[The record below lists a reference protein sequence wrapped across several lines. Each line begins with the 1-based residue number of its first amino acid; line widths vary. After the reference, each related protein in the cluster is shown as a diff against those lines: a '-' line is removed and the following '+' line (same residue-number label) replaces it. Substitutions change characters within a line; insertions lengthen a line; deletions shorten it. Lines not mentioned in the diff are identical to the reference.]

1 MGEPTFI
8 MGENICIWSN
18 WQGINLHNLHKT
30 HAAQNQKKK
39 KKKLKKLGE
48 GRPVLSVTMKKVA
61 AEDVSATFEDQQ
73 KINKFAWDTNRI
85 TEVKEEIETKQN
97 QKKYSKI

>member
-1 MGEPTFI
+1 
-8 MGENICIWSN
+8 
-18 WQGINLHNLHKT
+18 
-30 HAAQNQKKK
+30 
-39 KKKLKKLGE
+39 
-48 GRPVLSVTMKKVA
+48 MKKVA

>member
-1 MGEPTFI
+1 MQLKI
-8 MGENICIWSN
+8 R
-18 WQGINLHNLHKT
+18 
-30 HAAQNQKKK
+30 KKK
-39 KKKLKKLGE
+39 KKTQKIG
-48 GRPVLSVTMKKVA
+48 GRKANVSVTMKKVA